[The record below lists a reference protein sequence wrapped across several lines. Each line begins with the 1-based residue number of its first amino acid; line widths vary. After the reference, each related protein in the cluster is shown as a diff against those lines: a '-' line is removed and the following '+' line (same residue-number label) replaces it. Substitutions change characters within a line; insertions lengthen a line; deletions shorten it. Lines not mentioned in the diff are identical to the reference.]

1 MKIGNDTVVYMECE
15 THPAETRI
23 ISGLNLWA
31 HGTIISSNTVLMA
44 VSPEP
49 PGRGR
54 FSVVPSPSPWPTS
67 PNLPVPG

>member
-1 MKIGNDTVVYMECE
+1 MA

-31 HGTIISSNTVLMA
+31 LGTMTSSNTVLMEM
-44 VSPEP
+44 SPEP

-54 FSVVPSPSPWPTS
+54 FKVVPSPSPWPIS
-67 PNLPVPG
+67 SILPVPG